1 MASIE
6 DFRKIMQG
14 LDAWNEAPGFVRPED
29 VERWNGNAQ
38 ITLKTFPIL
47 LNMSI
52 KAPTVR
58 NMLFVDN
65 LLLIGVA
72 EAAATEAYL
81 PPRTSAK
88 ADEPDD
94 DDGKVE
100 ADRPREDFN
109 IGLDYWT
116 KLDQVFLLGQKTH
129 MADSLLGKCKNGA
142 SQEEITEVRGANYS
156 YEDVSAYDGPPGEQC
171 VQMCAQ
177 SISTH
182 LNTFEHI

>member
-81 PPRTSAK
+81 PPRASAK

-94 DDGKVE
+94 DEKVD
-100 ADRPREDFN
+100 ADRPREDFK

-182 LNTFEHI
+182 LNTFQHI